1 MAAGWGGNSMVWPL
15 RRVLVMPPVLSADEP
30 DWRAFGY
37 LRPMNHRQALDEHGT
52 LRDLLTGTGVEVI
65 SGELDDARLQ
75 DGIFPF
81 DPSFV
86 TDAGAVICRMGKELR
101 RGEED
106 LACDI
111 LNDLGI
117 PILGRIEPPGT
128 LEGGDCLWLDE
139 RTLMI
144 GRGYRTNAEGIR
156 QMTQL
161 VAPQGIEVVPVGLP
175 YWHGPDEC
183 LHLLSLISMVDED
196 LAVVY
201 LPLLEAAF
209 VELLLER
216 GIQLIAIP
224 DSEFPTQGC
233 NVLVTAPRR
242 CILLKE
248 NQITAELL
256 SAAGC
261 QVTLYTGGEISHN
274 RAGGPTCLT
283 RPLLRVRDQKA

>member
-1 MAAGWGGNSMVWPL
+1 MS
-15 RRVLVMPPVLSADEP
+15 PVAPADAL

-37 LRPMNHRQALDEHGT
+37 LRPINHRQALDEHAA
-52 LRDLLTGTGVEVI
+52 LRSLIADAGVEVI
-65 SGELDDARLQ
+65 TGEIDDARLQ

-81 DPSFV
+81 DPSFI
-86 TDAGAVICRMGKELR
+86 TDGGAVICRMGKELR
-101 RGEED
+101 RGEEA
-106 LACDI
+106 LAEAT
-111 LNDLGI
+111 LSDLGI

-139 RTLMI
+139 RTLAI
-144 GRGYRTNAEGIR
+144 GRGYRSNAEGIR
-156 QMTQL
+156 QMAEL
-161 VAPQGIEVVPVGLP
+161 LAPQGVRVVTVGLP

-183 LHLLSLISMVDED
+183 LHLLSLISMLDED
-196 LAVVY
+196 LAIVY
-201 LPLLEAAF
+201 LPLLEATF
-209 VELLLER
+209 VEYLLER
-216 GIQLIAIP
+216 GIRLISIP

-233 NVLVTAPRR
+233 NVLVTTPRS

-261 QVTLYTGGEISHN
+261 KVTLYTGGEISHN

-283 RPLLRVRDQKA
+283 RQLLRTRG